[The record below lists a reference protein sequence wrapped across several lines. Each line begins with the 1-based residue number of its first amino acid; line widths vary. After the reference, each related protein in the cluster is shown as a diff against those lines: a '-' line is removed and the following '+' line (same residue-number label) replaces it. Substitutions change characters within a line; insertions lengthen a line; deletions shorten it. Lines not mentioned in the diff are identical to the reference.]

1 MDHPDETGGGTGPSR
16 GREATRARIL
26 ASAKELFTN
35 EGYGSVSSRKIAAHA
50 GVNVALINRYFGAK
64 RGLLTELL
72 REDGVYPGLI
82 EEGEPDQLTRRLA
95 EHAVSQIGRA
105 SCRERVGRAGQAER
119 VRQQARRSVV

>member
-1 MDHPDETGGGTGPSR
+1 MDRPEGTGGGVGPAR

-35 EGYGSVSSRKIAAHA
+35 EGYDAVSSRMIAAHA

-64 RGLLTELL
+64 RGLLSEIL

-95 EHAVSQIGRA
+95 AHG
-105 SCRERVGRAGQAER
+105 
-119 VRQQARRSVV
+119 ARRLHGAGAGLPRALDDARSD